1 MNTLY
6 QLLKDFDGTKAKS
19 IDELTQSFGVI
30 AQRVLYGGHFLINDD
45 TEIYPHE
52 IEFYYF
58 NEDSHAPKELNDS
71 KMYHKGKGIPYFPVL
86 SFYPHESGVDVTF
99 ENKEKGFRAS
109 FLIRKY
115 EYRYNNPNETGVAD
129 NPRHLWED
137 MFGYHSMNGEG
148 LSIRWIDDPDFQP
161 AEPNTSVRVNLTT
174 MIDGQKVQDPKPWR
188 FSK

>member
-30 AQRVLYGGHFLINDD
+30 AQRVLYGGHFLINDG

-52 IEFYYF
+52 IEFYY
-58 NEDSHAPKELNDS
+58 
-71 KMYHKGKGIPYFPVL
+71 
-86 SFYPHESGVDVTF
+86 
-99 ENKEKGFRAS
+99 
-109 FLIRKY
+109 
-115 EYRYNNPNETGVAD
+115 EYRYNNPDETGVAD

-137 MFGYHSMNGEG
+137 MFGYHSINGEG

-161 AEPNTSVRVNLTT
+161 AEPKSSVRVNLTT
-174 MIDGQKVQDPKPWR
+174 IIDGQKVQDPKAWR

>member
-58 NEDSHAPKELNDS
+58 NEDSLAPKELNDY
-71 KMYHKGKGIPYFPVL
+71 KMYHNGKGIPYWSVL
-86 SFYPHESGVDVTF
+86 SFYPRECGVDVSL
-99 ENKEKGFRAS
+99 EDKE
-109 FLIRKY
+109 
-115 EYRYNNPNETGVAD
+115 
-129 NPRHLWED
+129 
-137 MFGYHSMNGEG
+137 
-148 LSIRWIDDPDFQP
+148 
-161 AEPNTSVRVNLTT
+161 
-174 MIDGQKVQDPKPWR
+174 
-188 FSK
+188 